1 MNKMLLLGTML
12 PIAAALATP
21 ANAASPFDGTW
32 KIDLGAAKLS
42 DKPDVFLLKDGV
54 YECQSCAPAFKVKAD
69 GAFHPVTGQPYY
81 DAVAIKVADP
91 HTVLETDRKGAK
103 TAVTST
109 STVSADGQTLSFA
122 FKDMTAASGA
132 LVTGKGTETRVAKG
146 PAGAHALSGS
156 WKMTSLSNFS
166 DNGLVLTFKE
176 EANGLMMSAPTG
188 QSYHAVW
195 GGPAVPVKGDTAKT
209 MAAVKKIDARS
220 FQETDTRS
228 GKVVLVITATVA
240 ADGKT
245 MTADID
251 DKMRGSHASYKLT
264 KQ

>member
-1 MNKMLLLGTML
+1 MNKMLLGTMV
-12 PIAAALATP
+12 PIAVAFATP
-21 ANAASPFDGTW
+21 AIAASPFDGTW
-32 KIDLGAAKLS
+32 KIDLGAAKLA

-69 GAFHPVTGQPYY
+69 GAFHPVAGQAYY
-81 DAVAIKVADP
+81 DAVAIKVVGP
-91 HTVLETDRKGAK
+91 RTVTETDRKGAK
-103 TAVTST
+103 TVVTST
-109 STVSADGQTLSFA
+109 STVSPDGETLTFS
-122 FKDMTAASGA
+122 FKDMTAASGSV
-132 LVTGKGTETRVAKG
+132 VTGKGTETRIAKG

-188 QSYHAVW
+188 QSYHAIW
-195 GGPAVPVKGDTAKT
+195 DGPAVPVKGDTAKT

-220 FQETDTRS
+220 FQETDTRD

-240 ADGKT
+240 PDGKT

-251 DKMRGSHASYKLT
+251 DRLRGSHSSYKLT

>member
-1 MNKMLLLGTML
+1 MNKTLLLGTML

-32 KIDLGAAKLS
+32 KIDLGTAKLP

-81 DAVAIKVADP
+81 DSVAIKVVDP
-91 HTVLETDRKGAK
+91 HTVAETDRKGAK

-132 LVTGKGTETRVAKG
+132 VVTGKGTEARVAKG
-146 PAGAHALSGS
+146 PAGSHALSGS

-166 DNGLVLTFKE
+166 DNGLALTFKE
-176 EANGLMMSAPTG
+176 EAGGLMMSQPTG
-188 QSYHAVW
+188 QSYHASW
-195 GGPAVPVKGDTAKT
+195 GGPAVPIKGDAAST
-209 MAAVKKIDARS
+209 MAAVKKIDAHS
-220 FQETDTRS
+220 FQETDTRA
-228 GKVVLVITATVA
+228 GKVVMVITATVA

-251 DKMRGSHASYKLT
+251 DRLRGSHASYKLT